1 MRSHT
6 QRLMVCAASF
16 AALCMGLAGCGS
28 NTASTGGDSGEV
40 VNLTYMHRLPD
51 SEGMTLV
58 KDIVAKWNK
67 DHPNIQVKATKF
79 DGAAQDMIKKLET
92 DVKAGNAPDLAQVG
106 YAEVPEV
113 FTKGLLEDVTE
124 EAAKYKSDF
133 AEGPY
138 SMMQVDGK
146 TYGLPQDTGP
156 LVYFYNQ
163 KAFDELGIKV
173 PKTKDELIEAAKTA
187 AASGKYIMDYEADEA
202 GNIFA
207 GLANASDPWYTVK
220 NDAWVVNTNGS
231 GSQAFAE
238 TFQELIDNKAT
249 LTNPRWV
256 PSFDAS
262 LQDGTL
268 IGNIGAA
275 WEAPLF
281 KDSAGDTGKGDWRV
295 TQIGDWFGNG
305 TSTGPDGGSGV
316 AVLKGCEHKAEAM
329 EFLDWFNTQVEDLT
343 SQGLIVAA
351 STETA
356 KTPESW
362 NEFYGGQDV
371 MKEFATAT
379 TTWSHSTTCRATPRS
394 PQLCRKPP
402 TRQPT
407 VPARWRTCSLW
418 HSRPPSTPSRTT
430 ACPWRSDR
438 RMEPGI
444 TRSDSITPPTT
455 VWSQRNTRLHT
466 VPYENIPCEY
476 SL

>member
-1 MRSHT
+1 
-6 QRLMVCAASF
+6 
-16 AALCMGLAGCGS
+16 
-28 NTASTGGDSGEV
+28 
-40 VNLTYMHRLPD
+40 
-51 SEGMTLV
+51 
-58 KDIVAKWNK
+58 
-67 DHPNIQVKATKF
+67 
-79 DGAAQDMIKKLET
+79 
-92 DVKAGNAPDLAQVG
+92 
-106 YAEVPEV
+106 
-113 FTKGLLEDVTE
+113 
-124 EAAKYKSDF
+124 
-133 AEGPY
+133 
-138 SMMQVDGK
+138 MMQVDGK

-220 NDAWVVNTNGS
+220 NNAWVVNTNGS
-231 GSQAFAE
+231 GSKAVAE

-281 KDSAGDTGKGDWRV
+281 MDSAGDTGKGDWRV
-295 TQIGDWFGNG
+295 AQVGDWFGNG
-305 TSTGPDGGSGV
+305 TKTGPDGGSGV

-351 STETA
+351 STEAA

-371 MKEFATAT
+371 MKEFATANDNMVAFNYMPGY
-379 TTWSHSTTCRATPRS
+379 SAVAAAMQEAADKATDGSGKVADVFPVA
-394 PQLCRKPP
+394 QK
-402 TRQPT
+402 T
-407 VPARWRTCSLW
+407 
-418 HSRPPSTPSRTT
+418 
-430 ACPWRSDR
+430 
-438 RMEPGI
+438 
-444 TRSDSITPPTT
+444 SIDTLKNYGLS
-455 VWSQRNTRLHT
+455 VAK
-466 VPYENIPCEY
+466 
-476 SL
+476 

>member
-305 TSTGPDGGSGV
+305 TST
-316 AVLKGCEHKAEAM
+316 
-329 EFLDWFNTQVEDLT
+329 
-343 SQGLIVAA
+343 
-351 STETA
+351 ETA

-371 MKEFATAT
+371 MKEFATANDNMV
-379 TTWSHSTTCRATPRS
+379 AFNY
-394 PQLCRKPP
+394 
-402 TRQPT
+402 
-407 VPARWRTCSLW
+407 
-418 HSRPPSTPSRTT
+418 
-430 ACPWRSDR
+430 
-438 RMEPGI
+438 MPGYSAVSAAMQEAADKAADGSGKVADVFPVAQQ
-444 TRSDSITPPTT
+444 TSIDTLKNYGLS
-455 VWSQRNTRLHT
+455 VAK
-466 VPYENIPCEY
+466 
-476 SL
+476 

>member
-1 MRSHT
+1 M
-6 QRLMVCAASF
+6 
-16 AALCMGLAGCGS
+16 
-28 NTASTGGDSGEV
+28 
-40 VNLTYMHRLPD
+40 
-51 SEGMTLV
+51 
-58 KDIVAKWNK
+58 NK

-187 AASGKYIMDYEADEA
+187 AASGKYIMDYEADEPA
-202 GNIFA
+202 T
-207 GLANASDPWYTVK
+207 S
-220 NDAWVVNTNGS
+220 
-231 GSQAFAE
+231 SQVWQMLPTRGTPSRMTLGWSTPTAAVRRLAE

-371 MKEFATAT
+371 MKEFATANDNMV
-379 TTWSHSTTCRATPRS
+379 AFNY
-394 PQLCRKPP
+394 
-402 TRQPT
+402 
-407 VPARWRTCSLW
+407 
-418 HSRPPSTPSRTT
+418 
-430 ACPWRSDR
+430 
-438 RMEPGI
+438 MPGYSAVSAAMQEAADKAADGSGKVADVFPVAQQ
-444 TRSDSITPPTT
+444 TSIDTLKNYGLS
-455 VWSQRNTRLHT
+455 VAK
-466 VPYENIPCEY
+466 
-476 SL
+476 

>member
-173 PKTKDELIEAAKTA
+173 PKTKDELISAAKTA

-207 GLANASDPWYTVK
+207 GLSNASDPWYTVK
-220 NDAWVVNTNGS
+220 NNAWVVNTNGS
-231 GSQAFAE
+231 GS
-238 TFQELIDNKAT
+238 
-249 LTNPRWV
+249 RR
-256 PSFDAS
+256 
-262 LQDGTL
+262 
-268 IGNIGAA
+268 
-275 WEAPLF
+275 PLP
-281 KDSAGDTGKGDWRV
+281 K
-295 TQIGDWFGNG
+295 
-305 TSTGPDGGSGV
+305 
-316 AVLKGCEHKAEAM
+316 
-329 EFLDWFNTQVEDLT
+329 
-343 SQGLIVAA
+343 
-351 STETA
+351 
-356 KTPESW
+356 
-362 NEFYGGQDV
+362 
-371 MKEFATAT
+371 
-379 TTWSHSTTCRATPRS
+379 
-394 PQLCRKPP
+394 
-402 TRQPT
+402 
-407 VPARWRTCSLW
+407 
-418 HSRPPSTPSRTT
+418 PSR
-430 ACPWRSDR
+430 
-438 RMEPGI
+438 
-444 TRSDSITPPTT
+444 
-455 VWSQRNTRLHT
+455 N
-466 VPYENIPCEY
+466 
-476 SL
+476 

>member
-28 NTASTGGDSGEV
+28 DTASSGGDSGEV

-106 YAEVPEV
+106 YSEVPEV

-138 SMMQVDGK
+138 SMMQIDGK

-173 PKTKDELIEAAKTA
+173 PKTKDELIAAAKTA

-207 GLANASDPWYTVK
+207 GLSNASDPWYTVK

-268 IGNIGAA
+268 IGN
-275 WEAPLF
+275 
-281 KDSAGDTGKGDWRV
+281 
-295 TQIGDWFGNG
+295 
-305 TSTGPDGGSGV
+305 TGPDGGSGV

-351 STETA
+351 NTETA

-362 NEFYGGQDV
+362 SEFYGGQDV
-371 MKEFATAT
+371 MKEFATANDNMVAFNYMPGY
-379 TTWSHSTTCRATPRS
+379 SAVSSAMQEAADKATDGSGKVADVFPVA
-394 PQLCRKPP
+394 QQ
-402 TRQPT
+402 T
-407 VPARWRTCSLW
+407 
-418 HSRPPSTPSRTT
+418 
-430 ACPWRSDR
+430 
-438 RMEPGI
+438 
-444 TRSDSITPPTT
+444 SIDTLKNYGLS
-455 VWSQRNTRLHT
+455 VAK
-466 VPYENIPCEY
+466 
-476 SL
+476 

>member
-28 NTASTGGDSGEV
+28 NTASTGGNSGEV

-305 TSTGPDGGSGV
+305 TST
-316 AVLKGCEHKAEAM
+316 
-329 EFLDWFNTQVEDLT
+329 
-343 SQGLIVAA
+343 
-351 STETA
+351 ETA

-371 MKEFATAT
+371 MKEFATANDNMV
-379 TTWSHSTTCRATPRS
+379 AFNY
-394 PQLCRKPP
+394 
-402 TRQPT
+402 
-407 VPARWRTCSLW
+407 
-418 HSRPPSTPSRTT
+418 
-430 ACPWRSDR
+430 
-438 RMEPGI
+438 MPGYSAVSAAMQEAADKAADGSGKVADVFPVAQQ
-444 TRSDSITPPTT
+444 TSIDTLKNYGLS
-455 VWSQRNTRLHT
+455 VAK
-466 VPYENIPCEY
+466 
-476 SL
+476 

>member
-187 AASGKYIMDYEADEA
+187 AAS
-202 GNIFA
+202 
-207 GLANASDPWYTVK
+207 
-220 NDAWVVNTNGS
+220 
-231 GSQAFAE
+231 
-238 TFQELIDNKAT
+238 
-249 LTNPRWV
+249 
-256 PSFDAS
+256 
-262 LQDGTL
+262 
-268 IGNIGAA
+268 
-275 WEAPLF
+275 
-281 KDSAGDTGKGDWRV
+281 
-295 TQIGDWFGNG
+295 
-305 TSTGPDGGSGV
+305 
-316 AVLKGCEHKAEAM
+316 
-329 EFLDWFNTQVEDLT
+329 
-343 SQGLIVAA
+343 A
-351 STETA
+351 ST
-356 KTPESW
+356 SW
-362 NEFYGGQDV
+362 ITKP
-371 MKEFATAT
+371 MRPATSSQV
-379 TTWSHSTTCRATPRS
+379 W
-394 PQLCRKPP
+394 QMLP
-402 TRQPT
+402 TRG
-407 VPARWRTCSLW
+407 
-418 HSRPPSTPSRTT
+418 TPSRMTLGWSTPT
-430 ACPWRSDR
+430 AAVR
-438 RMEPGI
+438 RLLLKP
-444 TRSDSITPPTT
+444 S
-455 VWSQRNTRLHT
+455 RN
-466 VPYENIPCEY
+466 
-476 SL
+476 